1 MQKFDPQLVQVK
13 RNALE
18 EGMTKVPS
26 EYSTS
31 STKAY
36 LAECILKAAA
46 QGQTSYD
53 QLVAAA
59 ADQID
64 HIQVI
69 RRSSEE
75 DADVGGRFTNS
86 ISWLNCPPYPLSSSI
101 CAREG
106 RAATSS
112 SAADRLAG
120 ATGESNFI
128 FHVRFGSSAGGGAQR
143 WCDRRRAFSIRGRR
157 DGDRT

>member
-1 MQKFDPQLVQVK
+1 MRCGESQRAKAVRNHAMQKFDPELVQVM

-18 EGMTKVPS
+18 EVMTKVPL

-64 HIQVI
+64 QIQLI
-69 RRSSEE
+69 LSP
-75 DADVGGRFTNS
+75 FT
-86 ISWLNCPPYPLSSSI
+86 
-101 CAREG
+101 
-106 RAATSS
+106 
-112 SAADRLAG
+112 
-120 ATGESNFI
+120 
-128 FHVRFGSSAGGGAQR
+128 
-143 WCDRRRAFSIRGRR
+143 
-157 DGDRT
+157 

>member
-1 MQKFDPQLVQVK
+1 MSKESHKSEERQEIVMWGQPCRKVSTYLLLPLFGNRALWDTCHAKAVGYHAMQKFDPQLVQVM

-18 EGMTKVPS
+18 EVMTKVPL
-26 EYSTS
+26 EYSSS

-64 HIQVI
+64 QIQV
-69 RRSSEE
+69 
-75 DADVGGRFTNS
+75 V
-86 ISWLNCPPYPLSSSI
+86 LSP
-101 CAREG
+101 
-106 RAATSS
+106 
-112 SAADRLAG
+112 
-120 ATGESNFI
+120 FI
-128 FHVRFGSSAGGGAQR
+128 
-143 WCDRRRAFSIRGRR
+143 
-157 DGDRT
+157 